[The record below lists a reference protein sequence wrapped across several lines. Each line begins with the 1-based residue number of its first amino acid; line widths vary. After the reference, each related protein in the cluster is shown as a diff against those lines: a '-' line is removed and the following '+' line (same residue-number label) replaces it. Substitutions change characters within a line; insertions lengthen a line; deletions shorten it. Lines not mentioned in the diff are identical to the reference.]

1 MRFIA
6 VVVLPLAGCS
16 GEANHLGNLFTL
28 PLSGLSTAAEN
39 AVYNERR
46 GRVEVFVKT
55 NHDVLLRQIAQGGGA
70 ELSEVMDIAG
80 IPVGDRPAR
89 LIQMQGDLGLFRNSP
104 DALIVSLMVYGG

>member
-6 VVVLPLAGCS
+6 LMFIPLAACS
-16 GEANHLGNLFTL
+16 GEANHLGNPFLL

-55 NHDVLLRQIAQGGGA
+55 HHQILLTQIAQGGGA
-70 ELSEVMDIAG
+70 DLTAVMDISRV
-80 IPVGDRPAR
+80 PKGDRPAR
-89 LIQMQGDLGLFRNSP
+89 LIQMQGDIGLYQSP
-104 DALIVSLMVYGG
+104 DALVVSLMVYGT